1 MLIYKDTMTEPISND
16 VIVKIFKSI
25 DKDKDGYIT
34 RQEL

>member
-1 MLIYKDTMTEPISND
+1 MTEPISND

-25 DKDKDGYIT
+25 DKGKDGYIT

>member
-1 MLIYKDTMTEPISND
+1 MAEPISND
-16 VIVKIFKSI
+16 VIAKIFKSI